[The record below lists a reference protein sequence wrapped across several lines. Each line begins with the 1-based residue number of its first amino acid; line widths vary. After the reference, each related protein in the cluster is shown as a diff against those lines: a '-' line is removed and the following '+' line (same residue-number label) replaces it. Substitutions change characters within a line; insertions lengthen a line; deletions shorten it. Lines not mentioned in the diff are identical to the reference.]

1 MCQGLT
7 GRRLASGAG
16 AEARGDGP
24 RMHPGGGCRLLPL
37 APSSVA
43 GAAGSG
49 QANPELPTVNRC
61 RAAPAARAASM
72 GRAGVWGRDSQRR
85 PGVQFGLWPRHAT
98 AIPESGVKLRKALER
113 LGRMLVAK
121 LKRTAGVGGRI
132 RTLPAPA
139 RAARREKTGAS
150 TGIRTLDLAIT
161 NRSLYQLSYR
171 GPLPSILAPRPPSVN
186 LLYWFTP
193 FVTRL
198 RTGCRSAGRGARRK

>member
-43 GAAGSG
+43 GAAGAG

-85 PGVQFGLWPRHAT
+85 PGVQFRVVA
-98 AIPESGVKLRKALER
+98 AARKR
-113 LGRMLVAK
+113 NP
-121 LKRTAGVGGRI
+121 GVGELRCGKRCGKRLRSSGACSPRKSKGRS
-132 RTLPAPA
+132 RGQDTHPAGA
-139 RAARREKTGAS
+139 RPRSTQGAGAS

-186 LLYWFTP
+186 LL
-193 FVTRL
+193 
-198 RTGCRSAGRGARRK
+198 C